1 MVSINSRFLGLKNFT
16 TFPLEFSWAS
26 HPAAWVAES
35 KIVGY
40 LFYIE
45 LCPGPGNRDGKCGKR
60 EGIPSP
66 SRSPREAGF
75 RDGRSLTRVNVFG
88 LFTRNLRSFLIVPKT
103 SNTIDHKGSKSALKC
118 SNSTTIEQPPPS
130 PMHLSLRQHRRH
142 LYLLKYL
149 TRYVVTPL
157 LRTFIRYPF
166 PGLSRDPGM

>member
-1 MVSINSRFLGLKNFT
+1 MNHQNIQIFQQNNANLIEPHTKNQCIYHLHKVKQPLCYQFIPHSIIAIILVPSPTYNLL
-16 TFPLEFSWAS
+16 
-26 HPAAWVAES
+26 
-35 KIVGY
+35 
-40 LFYIE
+40 E

-130 PMHLSLRQHRRH
+130 PISLSASIAATSI
-142 LYLLKYL
+142 YLS
-149 TRYVVTPL
+149 TSQGT
-157 LRTFIRYPF
+157 
-166 PGLSRDPGM
+166 